1 MKYLKL
7 AIIMASSLVLF
18 SCDNFQKKNAQ
29 QQLAIKMIR
38 KELPIKYD
46 EHTTLT
52 DVDAIDDILVYKY
65 DFEGLDEET
74 LKSKA
79 FQDDTRVETL
89 VEYCKVDSELNAFK
103 ENFPNGL
110 RFSYFLNNK
119 EVSSVSIKP
128 SECDK

>member
-29 QQLAIKMIR
+29 QQLAINMIK

-46 EHTTLT
+46 EHTTMS
-52 DVDAIDDILVYKY
+52 DVYTIDNVLVYKY

-79 FQDDTRVETL
+79 YQDDIREETL
-89 VEYCKVDSELNAFK
+89 EEYCKVDPDTDALKKA
-103 ENFPNGL
+103 FPNGL
-110 RFSYFLNNK
+110 RFSYFINNK